1 MNGILNRSFVGDVK
15 TGLIVR
21 HIVVQNGVIF
31 IPEIDFV
38 QINQHIITV
47 PSNSKTENGNGRV

>member
-15 TGLIVR
+15 RGLIAR
-21 HIVVQNGVIF
+21 RTAVQNGVIF
-31 IPEIDFV
+31 IPEIDFA

-47 PSNSKTENGNGRV
+47 SSNSKTENGNGRV